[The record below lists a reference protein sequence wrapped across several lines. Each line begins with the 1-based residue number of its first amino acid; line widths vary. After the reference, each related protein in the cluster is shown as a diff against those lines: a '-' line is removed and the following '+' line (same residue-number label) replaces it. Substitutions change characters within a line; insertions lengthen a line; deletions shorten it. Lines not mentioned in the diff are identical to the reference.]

1 MQRWLPLM
9 GALVLLLRA
18 SMLASAAWGNV
29 GMLALRDE
37 LMAQADVAPGAYPV
51 YEALD
56 ETAATA
62 RVMQTLRRA
71 VALDEDS
78 LAARWAL
85 GRAALAMGDGE
96 AAADALRPLTEGA
109 RRNPLLYDD
118 ALTAFSHGWR
128 PAEVV
133 ALYEAVPPP
142 QWTSAVSD
150 TVALAYLEGSIGA
163 REQGGRGA
171 LERVRELRPG
181 DLYANYH
188 LWMQARQD
196 GDLGAA
202 AAYSETLT
210 YFPLE
215 AIDPGDERLLDYV
228 AEAILALLEDGLWDR
243 DKTLNVVSFLVWQH
257 NGATGVE
264 RLLEQLTERYPTEP
278 EWPFYLAELYHRR
291 GDLDHAE
298 AAYQQ
303 VLAVDPEYAQA
314 YLCIGML
321 YETRAE
327 GETGE

>member
-1 MQRWLPLM
+1 
-9 GALVLLLRA
+9 
-18 SMLASAAWGNV
+18 
-29 GMLALRDE
+29 
-37 LMAQADVAPGAYPV
+37 MAQADVAPGAYPV

-85 GRAALAMGDGE
+85 GRVALAMGDGD
-96 AAADALRPLTEGA
+96 AAAGALGPLTEGA
-109 RRNPLLYDD
+109 RRNPLLYYD
-118 ALTAFSHGWR
+118 ALTAFSHGGE

-142 QWTSAVSD
+142 ERTSAVSD
-150 TVALAYLEGSIGA
+150 TVALAYLDLAIGGQGDRGTRGQGEGETKQSL
-163 REQGGRGA
+163 EQ
-171 LERVRELRPG
+171 VRELRSG

-188 LWMQARQD
+188 LWMQARQ
-196 GDLGAA
+196 GGNLGAA

-215 AIDPGDERLLDYV
+215 AIDPGDERLLDYA
-228 AEAILALLEDGLWDR
+228 AEVIPDLLEEGLWER

-257 NGATGVE
+257 DEATGVE
-264 RLLEQLTERYPTEP
+264 RLLEQLIGRHPTEP
-278 EWPFYLAELYHRR
+278 DWPFYLAELYHRR
-291 GDLDHAE
+291 GDLERAE

-314 YLCIGML
+314 YLRIGML